1 MHVHYLREYSIF
13 VIRRKIKYFQR
24 FSVIKS
30 LDNVSNRYQTLSW
43 CSSVIDQR
51 NSWILQFSWILEFLL
66 LPKISD
72 SAIPRIFFSAILQN
86 HSSNEICDQNRIHQC
101 FYCRRAEKSR
111 KLSFCFLFVFYSI
124 FYSLSFMKNLI
135 NEINEKFDERNEICD
150 QNSKLLRF
158 WSDLGLKTLN
168 GQKCMEFQPLKGYD
182 GWFVAFSRDFI
193 KVS

>member
-101 FYCRRAEKSR
+101 FYCMKSR
-111 KLSFCFLFVFYSI
+111 EEPKAELLFFVRFLFNFLFAFVYEKLDKRNKWKI
-124 FYSLSFMKNLI
+124 WRTKWNLRPKF
-135 NEINEKFDERNEICD
+135 EITEI
-150 QNSKLLRF
+150 LV
-158 WSDLGLKTLN
+158 WSGIEDLKWPKMHGIS
-168 GQKCMEFQPLKGYD
+168 
-182 GWFVAFSRDFI
+182 AA
-193 KVS
+193 